1 MVIFKIYIIL
11 HVTVMYMFHI
21 RVVCIV
27 LFIIIISRIYYYYYM
42 V

>member
-11 HVTVMYMFHI
+11 HVTVMFHI